1 MALASVTLSYG
12 ENLYTFTEDDQTV
25 LKGRLGCDCG
35 KSELIRETCDSEF
48 PLLKCGV
55 EITVVSVVEAA
66 ADREKKPVGRERN
79 RPNVRRASASN

>member
-25 LKGRLGCDCG
+25 LKGRLGCDCE
-35 KSELIRETCDSEF
+35 KSRLIRETCDQQF
-48 PLLKCGV
+48 PLLKCGS

-66 ADREKKPVGRERN
+66 EGKKPATREDH
-79 RPNVRRASASN
+79 RRTFRQATASN